1 MFEFMKILTLHV
13 SYECL
18 KGGTLPAY
26 LGSTIRGLM
35 GHCIH
40 EFYCHH
46 RNVKCFLCEERGTCQ
61 YVQCFSNTGG
71 EAGAVNPYT
80 IYVYGQGKEKW
91 EIETSINSPSSEAC
105 IGQARKSL
113 WIETRT
119 RGR

>member
-1 MFEFMKILTLHV
+1 MFEFMKTLTLHV

-46 RNVKCFLCEERGTCQ
+46 RNVKCFLCEDRGTCQ

-91 EIETSINSPSSEAC
+91 EIGDYCVFDITLFGS
-105 IGQARKSL
+105 GKV
-113 WIETRT
+113 
-119 RGR
+119 GRAHV

>member
-1 MFEFMKILTLHV
+1 MFEFMKTLTLHV

-46 RNVKCFLCEERGTCQ
+46 RNVKCFCVKREGHASM
-61 YVQCFSNTGG
+61 FS
-71 EAGAVNPYT
+71 ALAIPVARQ
-80 IYVYGQGKEKW
+80 GQ
-91 EIETSINSPSSEAC
+91 
-105 IGQARKSL
+105 
-113 WIETRT
+113 
-119 RGR
+119 

>member
-1 MFEFMKILTLHV
+1 MFEFMKTLTLHV

-46 RNVKCFLCEERGTCQ
+46 RNVKCFLCEDRGTCQ

-80 IYVYGQGKEKW
+80 IYVYGQG
-91 EIETSINSPSSEAC
+91 N
-105 IGQARKSL
+105 IGVQGVQ
-113 WIETRT
+113 TR
-119 RGR
+119 